1 MTNDAVAEP
10 ERQLPHQSGAVDA
23 FPDNADTDR
32 AIAERRLAQIIETLG
47 LLPDHFE
54 RAHEAEKQALDG
66 GHDRI
71 LSDQERRLAEAFPE
85 ISDALVRARVVEL
98 MEGLADDDDLEP
110 SAG

>member
-1 MTNDAVAEP
+1 MTNDVVAEP

-23 FPDNADTDR
+23 FPDYADPER

-54 RAHEAEKQALDG
+54 RAHEAEKKALDG
-66 GHDRI
+66 GHDGI
-71 LSDQERRLAEAFPE
+71 MSDQQRRLAEAFPE
-85 ISDALVRARVVEL
+85 ISDARVRARAVEF
-98 MEGLADDDDLEP
+98 MEGLADDDDPEP